1 VTGWFVLGGIPQEH
15 FVYSVEITRDG
26 GNYCTRT
33 VTVTQI
39 AEKGVMFTCTCSFK
53 RAESSPVEYQDTLD
67 LRKKYSKVLDGKSPF
82 DHPDAPSQDSTW

>member
-15 FVYSVEITRDG
+15 FVYSVENTRDG
-26 GNYCTRT
+26 RNYCVRSIS
-33 VTVTQI
+33 VTQI

-53 RAESSPVEYQDTLD
+53 RVEKSSVECQDALD
-67 LRKKYSKVLDGKSPF
+67 LRKKYSAVLDGKTPL